1 MHGTIK
7 KEKKKFKIAALLLLP
22 VALLAYYRIS
32 SLAAI
37 LIVAF
42 CVLLV
47 TQPGRQYK
55 SALKKV
61 RKEVEKQFP
70 EWLMALA
77 LQMQSNNV
85 HVSVSKS
92 IESAPEILQEELR
105 KLEAEIKM
113 QPNDLQPYINFMKK
127 LDLPDVTS
135 AMKMLYSMATFG
147 FDNNNKQLQ
156 ALVERNAILI
166 DKAEK
171 MKSEDYLA
179 GVGILV
185 LLPMITGTVKMIT
198 DLICVITYLLSM
210 VSGI

>member
-1 MHGTIK
+1 
-7 KEKKKFKIAALLLLP
+7 
-22 VALLAYYRIS
+22 
-32 SLAAI
+32 
-37 LIVAF
+37 
-42 CVLLV
+42 
-47 TQPGRQYK
+47 
-55 SALKKV
+55 
-61 RKEVEKQFP
+61 
-70 EWLMALA
+70 MALA

-127 LDLPDVTS
+127 LDRPDVTS

>member
-1 MHGTIK
+1 
-7 KEKKKFKIAALLLLP
+7 
-22 VALLAYYRIS
+22 
-32 SLAAI
+32 
-37 LIVAF
+37 
-42 CVLLV
+42 
-47 TQPGRQYK
+47 
-55 SALKKV
+55 
-61 RKEVEKQFP
+61 
-70 EWLMALA
+70 
-77 LQMQSNNV
+77 
-85 HVSVSKS
+85 
-92 IESAPEILQEELR
+92 
-105 KLEAEIKM
+105 
-113 QPNDLQPYINFMKK
+113 
-127 LDLPDVTS
+127 
-135 AMKMLYSMATFG
+135 MLYSMATFG

>member
-1 MHGTIK
+1 
-7 KEKKKFKIAALLLLP
+7 
-22 VALLAYYRIS
+22 
-32 SLAAI
+32 
-37 LIVAF
+37 
-42 CVLLV
+42 
-47 TQPGRQYK
+47 
-55 SALKKV
+55 
-61 RKEVEKQFP
+61 
-70 EWLMALA
+70 
-77 LQMQSNNV
+77 
-85 HVSVSKS
+85 
-92 IESAPEILQEELR
+92 
-105 KLEAEIKM
+105 
-113 QPNDLQPYINFMKK
+113 MKK

-198 DLICVITYLLSM
+198 DLLSM